1 MALQRQDDSTVQDL
15 YLISKQVV
23 EELGCAEDEKLR
35 ALHVI
40 SEAHEKQY
48 GKILA
53 CLLEEPPNLP
63 KMLQYVVDGREHSKR
78 LKQRYDDE
86 AEHEDTVTEAVT
98 PIEEPSKITN
108 TTSSMIDLQ
117 AMQFVDIYKK
127 RTSSQRMNWKRC
139 YDQGVKESKLTRY
152 ATISSLRVTYN
163 EYKKRK

>member
-1 MALQRQDDSTVQDL
+1 MYQVPSTFWA
-15 YLISKQVV
+15 K
-23 EELGCAEDEKLR
+23 C
-35 ALHVI
+35 
-40 SEAHEKQY
+40 
-48 GKILA
+48 
-53 CLLEEPPNLP
+53 CLLLSQATVEGHIGESNQLHPLVAFT
-63 KMLQYVVDGREHSKR
+63 MFLTFEARCYVVDGREHSKR

-117 AMQFVDIYKK
+117 AMQFVDIYKE